1 MNEQIKPMRDLKG
14 ALSDWQELLGP
25 DRVITEDSTLQMT
38 AATTFATTQQ
48 VPAVICPGNR
58 DEVQSCVRI
67 ANRYRIPIYPIST
80 GKNWGYGSRVPVR
93 DECVVM
99 ELSRLNRIV
108 DFDENLAYVTLEPG
122 VTQQHLFEF
131 LQEKKSNLFMS
142 ATGAPPDS
150 SLIGNV
156 LERGLGE
163 GPYGDR
169 FEYVCGMEVVLPTGE
184 CIHTGFGRF
193 PEAKSYRIGH
203 WGVGPYFDGLFTQS
217 NLGIVTQMT
226 VWLTPKPE
234 YFQAFYYSV
243 NDDSGLEGV
252 VNTLRYL
259 KLNRLIETAFVVGNE
274 FRALPLTQQYPWDNT
289 GGKTPLPENVR
300 KMLRDTFLGGSVW
313 SGTGSLYSSSRSHG
327 RVVRRLIK
335 QSLGKKVDRIEFFD
349 EAKSKLVQMKFVQP
363 LIKKFFGFDAASF
376 AKFFFDKN
384 PQRGIPITEAA
395 GLAYWRKRMPVP
407 SDIDPDRDKC
417 GLMWCSPLVPFEGT
431 HVRNA
436 VRIMEDAMIQYQFEP
451 NIGLNCATERSIIIT
466 TGIVY
471 DREIP
476 GEDQKASECYHVMLK
491 KLTESGYI
499 PYRLGIHS
507 MDDLPLPQDDYG
519 KFHSAIKRTLD
530 PNDIL
535 SPGRYDFR
543 STWSE

>member
-1 MNEQIKPMRDLKG
+1 MRDLKA

-67 ANRYRIPIYPIST
+67 ANQYRIPIYPIST
-80 GKNWGYGSRVPVR
+80 GKNWGYGSRVPVK

-131 LQEKKSNLFMS
+131 LQEKNSNLFMS

-203 WGVGPYFDGLFTQS
+203 WGVGPY
-217 NLGIVTQMT
+217 
-226 VWLTPKPE
+226 
-234 YFQAFYYSV
+234 
-243 NDDSGLEGV
+243 
-252 VNTLRYL
+252 
-259 KLNRLIETAFVVGNE
+259 
-274 FRALPLTQQYPWDNT
+274 
-289 GGKTPLPENVR
+289 
-300 KMLRDTFLGGSVW
+300 
-313 SGTGSLYSSSRSHG
+313 
-327 RVVRRLIK
+327 
-335 QSLGKKVDRIEFFD
+335 
-349 EAKSKLVQMKFVQP
+349 
-363 LIKKFFGFDAASF
+363 
-376 AKFFFDKN
+376 
-384 PQRGIPITEAA
+384 
-395 GLAYWRKRMPVP
+395 
-407 SDIDPDRDKC
+407 
-417 GLMWCSPLVPFEGT
+417 
-431 HVRNA
+431 
-436 VRIMEDAMIQYQFEP
+436 
-451 NIGLNCATERSIIIT
+451 
-466 TGIVY
+466 
-471 DREIP
+471 
-476 GEDQKASECYHVMLK
+476 
-491 KLTESGYI
+491 
-499 PYRLGIHS
+499 
-507 MDDLPLPQDDYG
+507 
-519 KFHSAIKRTLD
+519 
-530 PNDIL
+530 
-535 SPGRYDFR
+535 
-543 STWSE
+543 